1 VTICTNA
8 LTNNG
13 SFTFTYNGKSC
24 SRLLT
29 ERTLLTRCLYEF
41 ADDTTPVSDCLSLI
55 NADLKVHSTS
65 TDITTA
71 TLIVANDA
79 TVLASPT
86 NWIPLCYKHSQSSVC
101 TSLVSTLYTL
111 CTTNSSNTN
120 VISSPA
126 CQDLFKT

>member
-24 SRLLT
+24 STLLT

-55 NADLKVHSTS
+55 NADLKVHSVTK
-65 TDITTA
+65 TITTA
-71 TLIVANDA
+71 NLVIADSA

-126 CQDLFKT
+126 CKDLFKT